1 MLTGEAEH
9 QLDERGRAAIP
20 KAFREVMEHGGFL
33 TRGWHGCLYLFPWEE
48 WRKIEDKLTD
58 IRITDTD
65 ADMVKQFFSGGTK
78 VFLDR
83 QGRIVIPSSLRE
95 WAGIQSDV
103 VIRGVINRAE
113 IWAKDR
119 WRSFQN
125 EQFAPERIVKKAE
138 ALGI

>member
-1 MLTGEAEH
+1 
-9 QLDERGRAAIP
+9 
-20 KAFREVMEHGGFL
+20 MEHGGFL

-48 WRKIEDKLTD
+48 WRKIEEKLKD

-65 ADMVKQFFSGGTK
+65 ADMVKQFFSGGAK

-83 QGRIVIPSSLRE
+83 QGRVVIPSSLRE